1 MAARA
6 ASSRPRTTSALW
18 RDRNFGAFWAAQTLS
33 VLGDGFAAIAVP
45 LLVLQVTGSVARM
58 GQLTAVAGAAA
69 VGTALFAGVLVDR
82 VDRRTLLIRC
92 DLIRMVLYALIP
104 VAWLFGPQLWLLYVV
119 LPLGAAVGMLF
130 QVAYVTAVPNLVAAD
145 RITEANGRLSASY
158 AVAGIGGPL
167 LAGLVSARFGPPVGI
182 AVNAASFAVSALG
195 LSFIRLTKT
204 RPPSGGEAS
213 LTRARDEFLAGAR
226 FLWAHPVLRALT
238 ALLSVFIFLIF
249 GLDDVLIYY
258 VKHDLRGSDS
268 TVGVVLGAAAAGTVV
283 GALLVARLRRRWGF
297 GRTWIASTAAAG
309 LAIAGLAIPGLAIP
323 GLAIPGLAIPGW
335 GRTGGVAMVALL
347 VAAHLG
353 CVTVGAICS
362 LSLRQEIT
370 PDHLLGRVTSA
381 FWAIHFSLGP
391 AGAAAMTWGAERYG
405 VAPVCAIAGGG
416 AVLIALTALRTPI
429 RTCYSG
435 RSSSL
440 S

>member
-1 MAARA
+1 MGAQPAGADDIRA
-6 ASSRPRTTSALW
+6 PALW

-33 VLGDGFAAIAVP
+33 VVGDGFAAVAVP

-58 GQLTAVAGAAA
+58 GLLTAAAGVASVA
-69 VGTALFAGVLVDR
+69 TALFAGVVVDR
-82 VDRRTLLIRC
+82 VDRRALLIRC
-92 DLIRMVLYALIP
+92 DLARMVLYALIP
-104 VAWLFGPQLWLLYVV
+104 VAWLFGPQIWLLYVV

-130 QVAYVTAVPNLVAAD
+130 QVAYVTAVPNLVATD

-167 LAGLVSARFGPPVGI
+167 LAGLVSARFGPPIAV

-195 LSFIRLTKT
+195 LSVIRLKQS
-204 RPPSGGEAS
+204 RPRSGGEAS

-268 TVGVVLGAAAAGTVV
+268 TVGIVLGAAAAGTVV
-283 GALLVARLRRRWGF
+283 GALLVAPLRRRWGF
-297 GRTWIASTAAAG
+297 GRTWIVSTAAAG
-309 LAIAGLAIPGLAIP
+309 LAIAGLGL
-323 GLAIPGLAIPGW
+323 
-335 GRTGGVAMVALL
+335 TGGVPMLTLL

-391 AGAAAMTWGAERYG
+391 AGAAAMTWGAEKYG
-405 VAPVCAIAGGG
+405 VALVCAIAGGG
-416 AVLIALTALRTPI
+416 SVLIALTALRTPI
-429 RTCYSG
+429 RTASHP
-435 RSSSL
+435 
-440 S
+440 

>member
-1 MAARA
+1 MGAQPAGADDIRA
-6 ASSRPRTTSALW
+6 PALW

-33 VLGDGFAAIAVP
+33 VVGDGFAAVAVP

-58 GQLTAVAGAAA
+58 GLLTAAAGVASVA
-69 VGTALFAGVLVDR
+69 TALFAGVVVDR
-82 VDRRTLLIRC
+82 VDRRALLIRC
-92 DLIRMVLYALIP
+92 DLARMVLYALIP
-104 VAWLFGPQLWLLYVV
+104 VAWLFGPQIWLLYVV

-130 QVAYVTAVPNLVAAD
+130 QVAYVTAVPSLVATD

-167 LAGLVSARFGPPVGI
+167 LAGLVSARFGPPIAV

-195 LSFIRLTKT
+195 LSVIRLKQS
-204 RPPSGGEAS
+204 RPRSGGEAS

-268 TVGVVLGAAAAGTVV
+268 TVGIVLGAAAAGTVV
-283 GALLVARLRRRWGF
+283 GALLVAPLRRRWGF
-297 GRTWIASTAAAG
+297 GRTWIVSTAAAG
-309 LAIAGLAIPGLAIP
+309 LAIAGLGL
-323 GLAIPGLAIPGW
+323 
-335 GRTGGVAMVALL
+335 TGGVPMLTLL

-391 AGAAAMTWGAERYG
+391 AGAAAMTWGAEKYG
-405 VAPVCAIAGGG
+405 VALVCAIAGGG
-416 AVLIALTALRTPI
+416 SVLIALTALRTPI
-429 RTCYSG
+429 RTASHP
-435 RSSSL
+435 
-440 S
+440 